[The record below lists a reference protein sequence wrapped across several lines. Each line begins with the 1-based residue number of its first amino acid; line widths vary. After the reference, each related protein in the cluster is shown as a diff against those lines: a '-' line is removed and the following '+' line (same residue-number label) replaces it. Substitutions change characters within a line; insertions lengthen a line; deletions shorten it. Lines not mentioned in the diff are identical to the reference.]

1 MDHRKNFRF
10 INILLAL
17 GAWLS
22 APACGTVDDPDVA
35 APLGIA
41 VSDRSQPGPTVR
53 FEPLQLPQPEIP
65 FPNDLALRR
74 RADGATFV
82 NVSPQAT
89 TKLDSLN
96 REYLAEV
103 EGFSGLTPIQIA
115 FDGPIDLTTV
125 TDQTVQVINIQPGS
139 KRFGERLAL
148 DLGRGWFPHDADPH
162 AYFPLDPYAAFDSFI
177 LPPSNKVDSDGD
189 GKPDKWVYHYET
201 ITHTLDLRPLIPLQA
216 GAQYAVVLTR
226 GIKGW
231 DKDGNYGPIRSPLPA
246 VNHDTQTDDLKRA
259 LPALA
264 KVGIA
269 PSDVAFAW
277 TLSTG
282 DLARTFRALRDGL
295 YGTGAFAW
303 LKAEFD
309 PKISDV
315 YDMEIKFDGDGS
327 YGPLGGDPFPVVGWD
342 HTFALQ
348 GAYMQKLFGL
358 INQFVPAGGFEHVS
372 HVVFGEFETP
382 NLRAT
387 PDNVWHL
394 DVKKGTIERD
404 NAKFH
409 EQVPFLLV
417 VPKTT
422 AQHKPPFPVVVYAHA
437 TGTSRI
443 ECLLLADKLAQ
454 AGIATFSIDAVGHG
468 PVLADPLKF
477 LADSL
482 GGDGGGYAGL
492 LKALLV
498 PMLYADHETH
508 FAKKDAQGQPVKDAA
523 GDIVQMSDEE
533 VLPPLLQHGFV
544 QQLAVKGR
552 ATDDNGDCWIK
563 GGEAYYAPNA
573 FRLRDAMRQTTFDY
587 IVAVRLLRALGMK
600 KMPTPPADPHK
611 ATKAQLMPSL
621 LAGDFD
627 MDGILDAGGPD
638 VPYFMMGISLGGIHT
653 ALTAPLEPFIVAAAP
668 VVPGAGLA
676 DIFMRTRLQG
686 VVTPLMHAISGP
698 QVTGC
703 PLKDAAGKPTGKVR
717 LTWNDDSDRC
727 GNWTR
732 KSYRD
737 PKSGQCLATAV
748 DVPTWF
754 AEITVPPGS
763 AIELENLE
771 NGNHAS
777 GKASSDSSFA
787 LVAASDQ
794 FDRLRVRVRDPN
806 GKLLAEVIDRTPKEG
821 LGAQRNTPDFR
832 RFVQLA
838 ANVLEGAD
846 AITVADRAILDPLP
860 GYGATN
866 ILMMLSVIDQT
877 VPFTTGVTLARS
889 MGLFGR
895 GDLAG
900 PTAPYRPWFEKAIPL
915 GLLEGK
921 DAPPPPLSP
930 NAVKPLQKLCNLVE
944 TVPGKPELSGLC
956 LADVHGHHEYIAQS
970 KTSDSFP
977 PVPEKAG
984 DGKSYK
990 GTFTEFHRNLI
1001 VSYFHSLGKRVLDDE
1016 CWGDVKCVK
1025 EKGLD
1030 VIWDKPVG
1038 TGP

>member
-1 MDHRKNFRF
+1 MAHRKKFR
-10 INILLAL
+10 IWMPLLAL
-17 GAWLS
+17 AALQAS
-22 APACGTVDDPDVA
+22 ACGTVDDPDVA
-35 APLGIA
+35 EPLGIA
-41 VSDRSQPGPTVR
+41 ASDRSQPGPTVR

-96 REYLAEV
+96 RKHLAEV

-125 TDQTVQVINIQPGS
+125 TDQTVHVINIEPGS
-139 KRFGERLAL
+139 KRFGERLSL

-162 AYFPLDPYAAFDSFI
+162 AYFPLDPYASFDSFI
-177 LPPSNKVDSDGD
+177 LPPSNMVDSDGD

-201 ITHTLDLRPLIPLQA
+201 ITHTLDFRPLIPLQA
-216 GAQYAVVLTR
+216 GAKYAVVLTR

-246 VNHDTQTDDLKRA
+246 VNHDTQTADLQRA
-259 LPALA
+259 LPALG
-264 KVGIA
+264 KLGIA
-269 PSDVAFAW
+269 ASDVGFAW
-277 TLSTG
+277 TLTTG

-295 YGTGAFAW
+295 LGKGAFAW
-303 LKAEFD
+303 LDKEF
-309 PKISDV
+309 PPQLTDV
-315 YDMEIKFDGDGS
+315 YDMEITFDGDGT
-327 YGPLGGDPFPVVGWD
+327 YGPLEGDPFPVVGWD
-342 HTFALQ
+342 HTYALQ

-372 HVVFGEFETP
+372 HVVFGDFETP

-387 PDNVWHL
+387 PDNVWSL

-409 EQVPFLLV
+409 EKVPFLLV
-417 VPKTT
+417 VPKAT

-443 ECLLLADKLAQ
+443 ECLLMADKLAQ

-468 PVLADPLKF
+468 PVLADPLKY
-477 LADSL
+477 LADTL
-482 GGDGGGYAGL
+482 GGDIDFQGL
-492 LKALLV
+492 LKALLM
-498 PMLYADHETH
+498 PMLFADHETH
-508 FAKKDAQGQPVKDAA
+508 FAKKDAQGQPLKDAQ
-523 GDIVQMSDEE
+523 GEIIQRSDDEIFEE
-533 VLPPLLQHGFV
+533 LLKHGFM

-552 ATDDNGDCWIK
+552 ATDDDGDCWTR

-573 FRLRDAMRQTTFDY
+573 FRLRDAMRQTTLDY
-587 IVAVRLLRALGMK
+587 IVAVRLLRAMGGK
-600 KMPTPPADPHK
+600 PMPTPPKDPRK
-611 ATKAQLMPSL
+611 ATKDQLMPSL

-627 MDGILDAGGPD
+627 MDGVLDAGGPN

-653 ALTAPLEPFIVAAAP
+653 ALTAPLEPYIVAAAP

-703 PLKDAAGKPTGKVR
+703 PLKGADGKPTGKVR
-717 LTWNDDSDRC
+717 LTWNDDSNRC
-727 GNWTR
+727 NSWTR
-732 KSYRD
+732 KSFRD
-737 PKSGQCLATAV
+737 PKSGQCLAKAV
-748 DVPTWF
+748 DVPSWF
-754 AEITVPPGS
+754 AEVPSPAGS
-763 AIELENLE
+763 AIEVENLD
-771 NGNHAS
+771 NGNRAEV
-777 GKASSDSSFA
+777 KANSDGSFA
-787 LVAASDQ
+787 LAVASDQ

-806 GKLLAEVIDRTPKEG
+806 GKLIAEATDRTPKEG

-832 RFVQLA
+832 KFVQLA

-866 ILMMLSVIDQT
+866 VLMMLSVIDQT
-877 VPFTTGVTLARS
+877 VPFTAGVTLARS

-900 PTAPYRPWFEKAIPL
+900 PAAPYRPWFEKAIPL

-921 DAPPPPLSP
+921 DATPPPLSP
-930 NAVKPLQKLCNLVE
+930 NAAKPLQKLCNLVE
-944 TVPGKPELSGLC
+944 TVPGQPARSGLC

-970 KTSDSFP
+970 KKTDSFP
-977 PVPEKAG
+977 AVPDKTA
-984 DGKSYK
+984 DGKDYK

-1001 VSYFHSLGKRVLDDE
+1001 VAYFHSLGTRVLDDE
-1016 CWGDVKCVK
+1016 CWGDVKCIK
-1025 EKGLD
+1025 DKGLD
-1030 VIWDKPVG
+1030 AIWDAPVG
-1038 TGP
+1038 KVP